1 MLYKCVGYLFLGLA
15 VLGVA
20 LPVLPTT
27 PFVLVAASCFAKSS
41 PALHRKLLNNKV
53 FGPLIIN
60 WQTHRVISIKAKVI
74 ALATMFLSMCWSIY
88 MLDNIYL
95 QVLVAGLISGPF
107 VFILTVPSN
116 IRPVEDGN
124 RQQE

>member
-60 WQTHRVISIKAKVI
+60 WQTHRVISLKAKVI
-74 ALATMFLSMCWSIY
+74 ALATMFISMCWSIY

-107 VFILTVPSN
+107 VFILTVPSK
-116 IRPVEDGN
+116 ITPVEVRND
-124 RQQE
+124 QQE